1 MRGQNVLPV
10 TGMVLAQI
18 IVLPLIRYIFGV
30 AQNFQNWQ
38 NQSEIS
44 YKMICKS
51 LIRTNV
57 DEMMSKT
64 VLWRFFPWIYSTHTQ
79 THITTHALHS
89 NPGVR
94 AVRTSFGAGRLA
106 AFFLSTNQFHNRLWS
121 ECQLNNSSRTHFLP
135 LVHCLKIAW
144 NWQLP

>member
-18 IVLPLIRYIFGV
+18 IVLPLIWSIFGV
-30 AQNFQNWQ
+30 AQHFENWQ
-38 NQSEIS
+38 NQNEIS

-64 VLWRFFPWIYSTHTQ
+64 VL
-79 THITTHALHS
+79 
-89 NPGVR
+89 
-94 AVRTSFGAGRLA
+94 
-106 AFFLSTNQFHNRLWS
+106 
-121 ECQLNNSSRTHFLP
+121 
-135 LVHCLKIAW
+135 
-144 NWQLP
+144 